1 MRVVASLLIAAGAL
15 LPLPLAGK
23 VPPADVIITHAKV
36 YTVEAQSPWAESI
49 AIRGDRIVS
58 VGPRRKVER
67 FRGPA
72 TRTIDAGG
80 RLVMPGIE
88 DSHIHFVS
96 GSRSLSRLDLS
107 GARSI
112 EDIRR
117 AVRGWAAAHPNQK
130 WVQGFGWLYTTFPGG
145 FPDRKLLDELV
156 PDKPAVMSASDGHS
170 TWVNSA
176 ALAAAGIDR
185 RTADPPNGVIRRDGN
200 GEPTG
205 VLQEAA
211 SRLVYNLIPK
221 PTPEET
227 LAAIRDGLAEA
238 ARQGVVRMHSLG
250 GDFEHLELFDKLQ
263 AQGQLTARFSI
274 AQRIEPPSISESQWN
289 ELREAR
295 RQHHD
300 AWIEVYGVK
309 LMLDGVIDAYTGA
322 MLQPYSDRP
331 DTSGKLFWDRDQYIR
346 TVSALDR
353 ERFQVS
359 THAIGDAA
367 IRLALDGYEAAARAN
382 GVHDARHKVEH
393 IEDIAASDIPR
404 FGKLGVVASFQPLH
418 ADPDPSWIGSWIPHV
433 GPEREQ
439 RAMAWRSILRA
450 HGRLAF
456 GSDWP
461 VVTMNPWRGIQM
473 AVTRQD
479 AHGQPPGG
487 WLPNQKVTLTQ
498 AVRAYTLGGA
508 WAMHRD
514 HEEGSIAPGKLADL
528 VMLSQ
533 NIFAVDPHTIGKTQ
547 VLLTIVGGKIVYDG
561 R

>member
-1 MRVVASLLIAAGAL
+1 MRVASLLIAAGAL

-80 RLVMPGIE
+80 RLVMPGLE
-88 DSHIHFVS
+88 DSHVHFVS
-96 GSRSLSRLDLS
+96 GSRSLSRLDLAP
-107 GARSI
+107 ARSI
-112 EDIRR
+112 DDIRR
-117 AVRGWAAAHPNQK
+117 MVRAWVAAHPNQP
-130 WVQGFGWLYTTFPGG
+130 WIQGYGWLYTTFPGG
-145 FPDRKLLDELV
+145 FPDRKLLDELI
-156 PDKPAVMSASDGHS
+156 PDKPALMSASDGHS
-170 TWVNSA
+170 IWVNSA

-185 RTADPPNGVIRRDGN
+185 RTPDPANGTIRRDAN
-200 GEPTG
+200 GEATG

-211 SRLVYNLIPK
+211 SQLVSVLVPK
-221 PTPEET
+221 PTAEET
-227 LAAIRDGLAEA
+227 LSAIREGLAEA

-250 GDFEHLELFDKLQ
+250 GDFEHLELFETLR
-263 AQGQLTARFSI
+263 AQGRLTARFSI
-274 AQRIEPPSISESQWN
+274 APRIEPPGISEKQWK

-300 AWIEVYGVK
+300 AWIEVEGVK

-331 DTSGKLFWDRDQYIR
+331 DTSGTLFWDRNQYIS

-353 ERFQVS
+353 EHFQVS

-367 IRLALDGYEAAARAN
+367 IRLALDGYEAAEKAN
-382 GVHDARHKVEH
+382 GIHEARHKVEH
-393 IEDIAASDIPR
+393 IEDIATADIPR

-418 ADPDPSWIGSWIPHV
+418 ADPDPSWMGSWIPRV

-439 RAMAWRSILRA
+439 RAWAWRSILRA

-461 VVTMNPWRGIQM
+461 VVTINPWRGIQM

-479 AHGQPPGG
+479 AKGQPPGG
-487 WLPNQKVTLTQ
+487 WIPNQKLTLKQ

-533 NIFAVDPHTIGKTQ
+533 NIFAVDPHAIGKTK